1 MRERD
6 EPASVPR
13 IEARGV
19 QYGWLVL
26 DLLYNLFGS
35 SPASAKGPRVVAI
48 DRHGNERVIEECPSK
63 REARRRAEALRAEIA
78 ETGPKAWSVRRDLPG
93 SFW

>member
-1 MRERD
+1 MRQQD
-6 EPASVPR
+6 ESAAVPR
-13 IEARGV
+13 IEVRGV

-48 DRHGNERVIEECPSK
+48 DRHGNERVVEECSSK
-63 REARRRAEALRAEIA
+63 REARRTAEALRAEIA
-78 ETGPKAWSVRRDLPG
+78 ETGAKAWSMGRDLPG